1 MSLCRSDSHRDDMSP
16 ILEKQ
21 GQAGEHVKK
30 MVLIHV
36 NHLIRILVLHSGSF
50 QNMQMGEP

>member
-1 MSLCRSDSHRDDMSP
+1 MSP

-30 MVLIHV
+30 MVLTHV